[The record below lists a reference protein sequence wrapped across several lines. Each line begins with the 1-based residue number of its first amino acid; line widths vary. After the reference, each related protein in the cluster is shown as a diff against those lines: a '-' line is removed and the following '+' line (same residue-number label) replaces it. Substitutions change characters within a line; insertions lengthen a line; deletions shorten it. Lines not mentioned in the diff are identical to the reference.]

1 MRQFIDLTVVGAA
14 FAVGILLTC
23 GAQAEVVSSAP
34 AGQVDAVVDASGCG
48 DPLSGEQLNGLTG
61 GQDIQ
66 IERILEQI
74 TNANLNGQMT
84 NPSLVGSPVTGYN
97 MLATGALSNV
107 SGIATVI
114 QNSGNQVIIN
124 SATILNIFTD

>member
-1 MRQFIDLTVVGAA
+1 MRQFIDLTVVGTA
-14 FAVGILLTC
+14 FAVGILLTG
-23 GAQAEVVSSAP
+23 GAQAEVVSSVP
-34 AGQVDAVVDASGCG
+34 AGQVDAVDASVCG

-66 IERILEQI
+66 IDRILEQI
-74 TNANLNGQMT
+74 TNANLNGQMS
-84 NPSLVGSPVTGYN
+84 NPYLAGSPVTGYN
-97 MLATGALSNV
+97 MLATGALNNV

>member
-1 MRQFIDLTVVGAA
+1 MGQFIGLTAVGTAL
-14 FAVGILLTC
+14 AVGILLTC
-23 GAQAEVVSSAP
+23 GAQAEVSSSAP
-34 AGQVDAVVDASGCG
+34 ADQVDAVDASGCG
-48 DPLSGEQLNGLTG
+48 DPLTGEQLNELAG
-61 GQDIQ
+61 GQNIQ

-84 NPSLVGSPVTGYN
+84 SNVLNSTATGYN

>member
-1 MRQFIDLTVVGAA
+1 MGQFIGLTVVGAA
-14 FAVGILLTC
+14 LAVGILLTC
-23 GAQAEVVSSAP
+23 GAQAEVISSVP
-34 AGQVDAVVDASGCG
+34 ADQVDAVDASGCG
-48 DPLSGEQLNGLTG
+48 EPLSVEQLNGFTG

-66 IERILEQI
+66 IDRILEQI
-74 TNANLNGQMT
+74 TNANLNGQMAS
-84 NPSLVGSPVTGYN
+84 SLVGSPVTGYN
-97 MLATGALSNV
+97 MLATGALDNV

>member
-1 MRQFIDLTVVGAA
+1 MRQIIDLTVVGAA
-14 FAVGILLTC
+14 FAVGLLLT
-23 GAQAEVVSSAP
+23 GVAQAEVVSSAP
-34 AGQVDAVVDASGCG
+34 ADQVNAVDASGCG
-48 DPLSGEQLNGLTG
+48 DPLTGEQLNGLTG

-74 TNANLNGQMT
+74 TNANLNGQMKQ
-84 NPSLVGSPVTGYN
+84 PSLVGSPITGYN
-97 MLATGALSNV
+97 MLATGALNNV

-124 SATILNIFTD
+124 SATILNLYVD

>member
-1 MRQFIDLTVVGAA
+1 MRHFIDLTVVGMAL
-14 FAVGILLTC
+14 AVGVMLSG
-23 GAQAEVVSSAP
+23 GAQAGELSSAP
-34 AGQVDAVVDASGCG
+34 PDQVDAVDGFGCG

-74 TNANLNGQMT
+74 TNADLNGRMT
-84 NPSLVGSPVTGYN
+84 GNVLNSTTTGYN
-97 MLATGALSNV
+97 MLATGALDNV

>member
-1 MRQFIDLTVVGAA
+1 MGQSIDLTVVGIALSI
-14 FAVGILLTC
+14 GILLSG
-23 GAQAEVVSSAP
+23 GAQAEMGSSAAP
-34 AGQVDAVVDASGCG
+34 AVQVDAVDASGCG
-48 DPLSGEQLNGLTG
+48 DPLSGEQLNGFTG

-66 IERILEQI
+66 IDRIMEQI
-74 TNANLNGQMT
+74 TDANLNGQMT
-84 NPSLVGSPVTGYN
+84 SSLVGSPVTGYN
-97 MLATGALSNV
+97 MLATGALNNV

>member
-1 MRQFIDLTVVGAA
+1 MGQFIGLTVVGAA
-14 FAVGILLTC
+14 LAVGILLTC
-23 GAQAEVVSSAP
+23 GAQAEVISSAP
-34 AGQVDAVVDASGCG
+34 ADQVDAVDTSVCG
-48 DPLSGEQLNGLTG
+48 DPLTGEQLNELAG
-61 GQDIQ
+61 GQNIQ

-74 TNANLNGQMT
+74 TNANLNGQMASNVLNST
-84 NPSLVGSPVTGYN
+84 ATGYN

>member
-1 MRQFIDLTVVGAA
+1 MRQVIDLAVVGVALT
-14 FAVGILLTC
+14 VSILLT
-23 GAQAEVVSSAP
+23 GWAKAEVIASAP
-34 AGQVDAVVDASGCG
+34 ADQVDAVDASGCG
-48 DPLSGEQLNGLTG
+48 DPLTGEQLNGLTG

-74 TNANLNGQMT
+74 TNADLNGQMT
-84 NPSLVGSPVTGYN
+84 SNVLNSTATGYN

-124 SATILNIFTD
+124 SATILNLYVD

>member
-23 GAQAEVVSSAP
+23 GAQAEVVSSVP
-34 AGQVDAVVDASGCG
+34 AGQVDAVDASGCG
-48 DPLSGEQLNGLTG
+48 NPLSGEQLNGLTG

-66 IERILEQI
+66 IDRILEQI
-74 TNANLNGQMT
+74 TNANLNGQMS
-84 NPSLVGSPVTGYN
+84 NPYLAGSPVSGYN
-97 MLATGALSNV
+97 MLATGALNNV

>member
-14 FAVGILLTC
+14 FAVSLLLT
-23 GAQAEVVSSAP
+23 GVAQAEVVPSAP
-34 AGQVDAVVDASGCG
+34 AYQVNAVEASGCG
-48 DPLSGEQLNGLTG
+48 DPLSGEQLNELTG

-74 TNANLNGQMT
+74 TNADLNGQMT
-84 NPSLVGSPVTGYN
+84 HPSLVGSPVTGYN
-97 MLATGALSNV
+97 MLATGALNNV

>member
-1 MRQFIDLTVVGAA
+1 MRQFIDLTVVGTA

-34 AGQVDAVVDASGCG
+34 AGQVDAVDASGCG
-48 DPLSGEQLNGLTG
+48 NPLSGEQLNGLTG

-66 IERILEQI
+66 IDRILEQI

-84 NPSLVGSPVTGYN
+84 PSLVGSPVTGYN
-97 MLATGALSNV
+97 MLATGALNNV